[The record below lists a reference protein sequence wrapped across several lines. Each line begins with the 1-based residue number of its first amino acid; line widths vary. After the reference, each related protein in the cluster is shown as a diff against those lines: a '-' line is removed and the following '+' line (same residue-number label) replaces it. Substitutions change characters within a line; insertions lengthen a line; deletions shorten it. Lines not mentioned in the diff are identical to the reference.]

1 MKSKSPMTKIPG
13 YKYAEYKIALYPNL
27 DVADKIRQVTKEF
40 LKEYKIEK
48 MFESKPALTLVKFIQ
63 FEMMEER
70 LKNRLKTMAG
80 GYKPFML
87 ELNGYESLPSHTIY
101 INVESKQ
108 TVQNLLK
115 ELRSAQKI
123 MTLNKENKPHFMR
136 DPNFILAGQLLPWQ
150 YEKGWLHYSHLHFR
164 ERFMAG
170 EMTLLKRPLSD
181 SPGIKQPGKNYRV
194 VQQFEFKNLPVSSK
208 QGDLFM

>member
-1 MKSKSPMTKIPG
+1 MTRIPG
-13 YKYAEYKIALYPNL
+13 YKYADYKMVLYPNT
-27 DVADKIRQVTKEF
+27 DVGDKIQQVKKEF
-40 LKEYKIEK
+40 SEEYKIEK
-48 MFESKPALTLVKFIQ
+48 RFESKPYLTLLNFTQ

-70 LKNRLKTMAG
+70 LVNRLKTIAC
-80 GYKPFML
+80 GYEPFML
-87 ELNGYESLPSHTIY
+87 DLNGYGSSPSHTIY

-108 TVQNLLK
+108 TVQHLLK
-115 ELRSAQKI
+115 ELTSAQKI

-136 DPNFILAGQLLPWQ
+136 DPHFVLAGKLLPWQ

-170 EMTLLKRPLSD
+170 EMALLKRPSPASSD
-181 SPGIKQPGKNYRV
+181 IDAHKKNYPLLQR
-194 VQQFEFKNLPVSSK
+194 FEFMNMPVSSK